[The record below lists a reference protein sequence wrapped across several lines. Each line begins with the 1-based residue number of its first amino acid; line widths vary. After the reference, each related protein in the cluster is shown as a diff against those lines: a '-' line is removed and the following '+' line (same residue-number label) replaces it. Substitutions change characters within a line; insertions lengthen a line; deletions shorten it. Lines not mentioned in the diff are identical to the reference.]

1 MPTAIPTPRCVSAL
15 SPLAAIGSLIND
27 GQDLIANTV
36 TDPAVAQQLLDLLDQ
51 IDGCAAS
58 ALLAAA

>member
-1 MPTAIPTPRCVSAL
+1 MSTAVRTPRTTSGV
-15 SPLAAIGSLIND
+15 SPLAAIGSLITD
-27 GQDLIANTV
+27 GQNLIASQV
-36 TDPAVAQQLLDLLDQ
+36 SDQSVAQRLLDLLDQ